1 MINWFDMPDEGLS
14 NGGQFEVK
22 ELEVTENR
30 TYEKKGEMY
39 NKVVVNVEGGGGS
52 SDLNNPIQLELVAEG
67 SHLAT
72 VLTASDIYT
81 LCQTGTPYF
90 TVTAEQIETYQNPYK
105 PDTKYFINEYYYD
118 TSGPVVVGLR
128 FVMLGIADTT
138 NENVQTVLDLLQ
150 SPADAD
156 SRIVIA
162 GGQ

>member
-1 MINWFDMPDEGLS
+1 MIHWFDMPAEGLS
-14 NGGQFEVK
+14 NGGEFEIK
-22 ELEVTENR
+22 ELTATENKVYQ
-30 TYEKKGEMY
+30 TPGEVY
-39 NKVVVNVEGGGGS
+39 SKVTVNVEGGGS
-52 SDLNNPIQLELVAEG
+52 SDLNNPIQLELVVVG
-67 SHLAT
+67 SRLET
-72 VLTASDIYT
+72 VLTAGEIYT

-90 TVTAEQIETYQNPYK
+90 TVTAEQIATYEDPYK